1 MFSRLMP
8 KALAVATIAAVMAI
22 LPAAGSSAAERTLSL
37 GANNNEND
45 FISDGFRFFA
55 KRINEL
61 SNGELKV
68 DIFWSSQLGG
78 AKEMVQGVAAGSIDM
93 QMDVI
98 ELLVTFEPRIG
109 ILSLPLVFRDRDH
122 FAHFV
127 GSPIFSSFLDT
138 LASKGIVFPGRKFLS
153 DPQEAANWVRP
164 YDRGIVSKRPI
175 FTPDDLKGFKL
186 RMYESEIPIK
196 SWQQLGASVQ
206 VVPWPD
212 VYTALA
218 TGAVDGLTG
227 TVTDNFEMKHFENA
241 KYWTDVHE
249 YFQMMHP
256 WMSKMTWDSLTDS
269 QRDAIDQAAHDASAV
284 FAKLMKKANDEST
297 VKAQEDFGISLIYP
311 PIKPWIEKM
320 KPAVADFENR
330 GLIEKG
336 LVAKIQAIQ

>member
-1 MFSRLMP
+1 MFSRNTLKAVVMAACVA
-8 KALAVATIAAVMAI
+8 ALAT
-22 LPAAGSSAAERTLSL
+22 LPAARASAEPRTLSL
-37 GANNNEND
+37 GANNNAND
-45 FISDGFRFFA
+45 FIADGFRFFA
-55 KRINEL
+55 KRVNEL
-61 SNGELKV
+61 SNNELKV

-109 ILSLPLVFRDRDH
+109 ILSLPLVFRDREH

-127 GSPIFSSFLDT
+127 GSPIFASFLDG

-164 YDRGIVSKRPI
+164 YDRGIVSKRPV
-175 FTPDDLKGFKL
+175 FLPDDLKGFKM

-241 KYWTDVHE
+241 RYWTDVHE
-249 YFQMMHP
+249 YYQMMHP
-256 WMSKMTWDSLTDS
+256 WMSKITWDSLTDS
-269 QRDAIDQAAHDASAV
+269 QRDAIDEATKEASAV
-284 FAKLMKKANDEST
+284 FAKLMKQANDELT
-297 VKAQEDFGISLIYP
+297 QKAQEVYGISLIYP

-320 KPAVADFENR
+320 KPAVADFEQR
-330 GLIEKG
+330 GLIPKG
-336 LVAKIQAIQ
+336 LVEQIQAIQ

>member
-1 MFSRLMP
+1 MFSKFVP
-8 KALAVATIAAVMAI
+8 KAMAFAAVAAALAI
-22 LPAAGSSAAERTLSL
+22 LPAASSSAEPRTLSL
-37 GANNNEND
+37 GANNNATD
-45 FISDGFRFFA
+45 FIADGFRFFA
-55 KRINEL
+55 KRVNEL
-61 SNGELKV
+61 SNNELKV

-127 GSPIFSSFLDT
+127 GSPIFSSFLDG
-138 LASKGIVFPGRKFLS
+138 LESKGIMFPGRKFLS

-164 YDRGIVSKRPI
+164 YDRGIVSKRPV
-175 FTPDDLKGFKL
+175 FTPDDLKGFKM

-227 TVTDNFEMKHFENA
+227 TITDNFEMKHFENA

-256 WMSKMTWDSLTDS
+256 WMSKITWDSLTKS
-269 QRDAIDQAAHDASAV
+269 QQDAIDQATHEASAV
-284 FAKLMKKANDEST
+284 FAKLMQQANDEST
-297 VKAQEDFGISLIYP
+297 KKAQSQYGISLIYP
-311 PIKPWIEKM
+311 PIQPWIDKM
-320 KPAVADFENR
+320 KPAVADFEQR
-330 GLIEKG
+330 GLIPKG
-336 LVAKIQAIQ
+336 LVEKIQAIQ

>member
-1 MFSRLMP
+1 MFSRI
-8 KALAVATIAAVMAI
+8 AFRAVAVAAFAAALAI
-22 LPAAGSSAAERTLSL
+22 LPATGSIAEPRTLSL
-37 GANNNEND
+37 GANNNAND
-45 FISDGFRFFA
+45 FIADGFRFFA
-55 KRINEL
+55 KRVGEL
-61 SNGELKV
+61 SNNELKV

-109 ILSLPLVFRDRDH
+109 ILSMPLVFRNRDH
-122 FAHFV
+122 FAHFI
-127 GSPIFSSFLDT
+127 GSPVFGSFLDG
-138 LASKGIVFPGRKFLS
+138 LASKGIVFPGRTFLS
-153 DPQEAANWVRP
+153 DPQEATNWVRP
-164 YDRGIVSKRPI
+164 YDRGIVSKRPV
-175 FTPDDLKGFKL
+175 FTPDDLKGFKM

-218 TGAVDGLTG
+218 TGVVDGLTG

-241 KYWTDVHE
+241 RYWTDVHE

-256 WMSKMTWDSLTDS
+256 WMSKITWDSLTKS
-269 QRDAIDQAAHDASAV
+269 QQDAIDEATHEASPV
-284 FAKLMKKANDEST
+284 FAKLMKNANDEST
-297 VKAQEDFGISLIYP
+297 QRAQDQYGISLIYP

-320 KPAVADFENR
+320 KPAIADFESR
-330 GLIEKG
+330 GVIPKG
-336 LVAKIQAIQ
+336 LVEQIQAIQ

>member
-1 MFSRLMP
+1 MFSRIAI
-8 KALAVATIAAVMAI
+8 KAVAVAAFAAALAI
-22 LPAAGSSAAERTLSL
+22 LPATGSIAEPRTLSL
-37 GANNNEND
+37 GANNNAND
-45 FISDGFRFFA
+45 FIADGFRFFA
-55 KRINEL
+55 KRVGEL
-61 SNGELKV
+61 SNNELKV

-109 ILSLPLVFRDRDH
+109 ILSMPLVFRNRDH
-122 FAHFV
+122 FAHFI
-127 GSPIFSSFLDT
+127 GSPVFGSFLDG

-153 DPQEAANWVRP
+153 DPQEATNWVRP
-164 YDRGIVSKRPI
+164 YDRGIVSKRPV
-175 FTPDDLKGFKL
+175 FTPDDLKGFKM
-186 RMYESEIPIK
+186 RMYELEIPIK

-218 TGAVDGLTG
+218 TGVVDGLTG

-241 KYWTDVHE
+241 RYWTDVHE

-256 WMSKMTWDSLTDS
+256 WMSKITWDSLTQS
-269 QRDAIDQAAHDASAV
+269 QQDAIDEATHEASDV
-284 FAKLMKKANDEST
+284 FAKLMKNANDEST
-297 VKAQEDFGISLIYP
+297 QKAQDQYGISLIYP

-320 KPAVADFENR
+320 KPAIADFESR
-330 GLIEKG
+330 GVIPKG
-336 LVAKIQAIQ
+336 LVEQIQAIQ

>member
-1 MFSRLMP
+1 MFGRLA
-8 KALAVATIAAVMAI
+8 KQALASAAIAAVLAI
-22 LPAAGSSAAERTLSL
+22 LPAAGSSAAPRTLSL
-37 GANNNEND
+37 GANNNSTD
-45 FISDGFRFFA
+45 FIADGFRFYA

-61 SNGELKV
+61 SHGELKV

-127 GSPIFSSFLDT
+127 GSPIFASFLDG
-138 LASKGIVFPGRKFLS
+138 LASKGIVFPGRKFLT

-175 FTPDDLKGFKL
+175 FTPDDLKGFKM

-218 TGAVDGLTG
+218 TGAIDGLTG

-241 KYWTDVHE
+241 HYWTDIHE

-256 WMSKMTWDSLTDS
+256 WMSKMTWDSLTKS
-269 QRDAIDQAAHDASAV
+269 QQDAIDEATHEASAV
-284 FAKLMKKANDEST
+284 FAKLMAQANAES
-297 VKAQEDFGISLIYP
+297 VRKAQDEYGVSLIYP

-320 KPAVADFENR
+320 KPAVADFEKR
-330 GLIEKG
+330 GLIPQG
-336 LVAKIQAIQ
+336 LVEQIQAIK